1 MSRGI
6 TDVTDAGVSGA
17 SDHPFDRVTEAQLRR
32 RKSVK
37 WTAYPPEVLPA
48 WVAEMDF
55 PLAEPIRRVLHAAI
69 DADDVG
75 YASPGGFG
83 EAFAAWAQAR
93 WGWRVYARDAHLVAD
108 VVSGIAAILRVAT
121 AAGDGVVIDTPVYH
135 PFAATIREL
144 GRTVMATPLA
154 RSPTGWS
161 LDLDAVRRAYERHGA
176 RAHILCSPHNPT
188 GIVYP
193 RATLAELASLAARH
207 GVTVLSDEIH
217 APLVGPG
224 ATHTP
229 FPMVSEAAAK
239 TSVVVTSA
247 SKAWNLAGLKAA
259 LMVACSDEA
268 RALLR
273 KLPSDTPFHAGHLGV
288 LAGRAAFLEGEP
300 WLADANAILERN
312 RRLLGE
318 LLARSLP
325 EVGYVAP
332 EASYLVWL
340 DCSRAGMGDDPA
352 RRILERG
359 RLAVYSGEVFGTE
372 GRGFVR
378 MNIAMPR
385 SLLEDAVV
393 RMVRAARG

>member
-1 MSRGI
+1 MIRAI
-6 TDVTDAGVSGA
+6 TDATEPGA
-17 SDHPFDRVTEAQLRR
+17 SDTSDHPFDRVTEAELRR
-32 RKSVK
+32 RQSVK
-37 WTAYPPEVLPA
+37 WTAYPPDVLPA

-75 YASPGGFG
+75 YASPGGLG
-83 EAFAAWAQAR
+83 EAFALWTQAR
-93 WGWRVYARDAHLVAD
+93 WGWRVRAQDAQLVAD
-108 VVSGIAAILRVAT
+108 VNSGIAAILRVAT

-144 GRTVMATPLA
+144 GRTVMAAPLA
-154 RSPTGWS
+154 RSSAGWS
-161 LDLDAVRRAYERHGA
+161 LDLDAVRRAYERGA

-193 RATLAELASLAARH
+193 RATLAELASLAARR

-217 APLVGPG
+217 APLVGPR

-229 FPMVSEAAAK
+229 FPMVSEDAAK
-239 TSVVVTSA
+239 TSVVLTSA

-259 LMVACSDEA
+259 LMVGCSDEA
-268 RALLR
+268 RALLA
-273 KLPSDTPFHAGHLGV
+273 KLPPDTPFHAGHLGV

-300 WLADANAILERN
+300 WLADANAIIERN
-312 RRLLGE
+312 RFLLGE
-318 LLARSLP
+318 LLARKLP

-332 EASYLVWL
+332 EAGYLAWL
-340 DCSRAGMGDDPA
+340 DFSRAGMTGDPA
-352 RRILERG
+352 RRLLERG
-359 RLAVYSGEVFGTE
+359 KVAVYSGEVFGAE

-378 MNIAMPR
+378 INIATPR
-385 SLLEDAVV
+385 SLLEEAVA
-393 RMVRAARG
+393 RMERAARG